1 MKKIPWKFIVIIIV
15 IIIISIVIGIGI
27 QSRCNIEVDNK
38 IRYSEILNWITTLF
52 IGFMVGF
59 VFKNQFENNKIVKGY
74 LLDDVNKISQEL
86 ITLKNYCF
94 SFKSNNCFNEEQRKE
109 INSKMNLIDKKI
121 NIFSE
126 FLEECYS
133 SEHSEIKTNLVNSYN
148 NLNKKITG
156 DEFYEKDVSN
166 KYFDDVVTESAKFE
180 SELRKLTLKIIKSL

>member
-15 IIIISIVIGIGI
+15 IIISIVIGIGI
-27 QSRCNIEVDNK
+27 QSRCNIEIDNK

-109 INSKMNLIDKKI
+109 INSKMNLI
-121 NIFSE
+121 
-126 FLEECYS
+126 L
-133 SEHSEIKTNLVNSYN
+133 
-148 NLNKKITG
+148 
-156 DEFYEKDVSN
+156 
-166 KYFDDVVTESAKFE
+166 
-180 SELRKLTLKIIKSL
+180 